1 MNELETQYQT
11 AKKEAKIAQ
20 QKIEIQQQEIKTK
33 QARTRLFIALFFVLI
48 LLLSAIGLYFY
59 LQQRQKLLQNGGL
72 MSMIKLQ
79 FTNFKKSHTEIQE
92 NPEYND
98 ALSLLNTASQDIRKI
113 SHALM
118 PSALERLG
126 LIDATEQFCTQMQQ
140 SANIEIDFQ
149 HYNLET
155 RLPQKMELLMYRMI
169 QELLNNIIK
178 YASAKEVLVQLSKN
192 EKNIS
197 LTVEDDGIGFDI
209 STIKNK
215 DGIGLMS
222 MQNRIHLLGGKMD
235 IDSAIN
241 KGTSINIEL
250 PVS

>member
-1 MNELETQYQT
+1 
-11 AKKEAKIAQ
+11 
-20 QKIEIQQQEIKTK
+20 
-33 QARTRLFIALFFVLI
+33 
-48 LLLSAIGLYFY
+48 
-59 LQQRQKLLQNGGL
+59 
-72 MSMIKLQ
+72 
-79 FTNFKKSHTEIQE
+79 
-92 NPEYND
+92 
-98 ALSLLNTASQDIRKI
+98 
-113 SHALM
+113 
-118 PSALERLG
+118 
-126 LIDATEQFCTQMQQ
+126 
-140 SANIEIDFQ
+140 
-149 HYNLET
+149 
-155 RLPQKMELLMYRMI
+155 MYRMI

-250 PVS
+250 PVSCKEHK

>member
-1 MNELETQYQT
+1 
-11 AKKEAKIAQ
+11 
-20 QKIEIQQQEIKTK
+20 
-33 QARTRLFIALFFVLI
+33 
-48 LLLSAIGLYFY
+48 
-59 LQQRQKLLQNGGL
+59 
-72 MSMIKLQ
+72 
-79 FTNFKKSHTEIQE
+79 
-92 NPEYND
+92 
-98 ALSLLNTASQDIRKI
+98 
-113 SHALM
+113 
-118 PSALERLG
+118 
-126 LIDATEQFCTQMQQ
+126 
-140 SANIEIDFQ
+140 
-149 HYNLET
+149 
-155 RLPQKMELLMYRMI
+155 MYRMI

-250 PVS
+250 PVSWFYFFTQSRKEHK